1 MAYYFNGYLFEISNN
16 LVRFRGE
23 IIHIDK
29 FILNV
34 SVGRIWIQNNY
45 HSFGIINNELQ
56 IGPIINNYNNI
67 DLYQLPNNEN
77 PRINQELKILKTLQQ
92 PELKN
97 LAKDRQNVHDS
108 YVLNKFKEIVNKLN
122 KNTIIIKTIDQSIN
136 EINKYVDSK
145 FKSKYKSKYSIVN
158 FYYKAFSIDY
168 YKIKKIKESIQY
180 IKQNNGFITVYNMY
194 ELQVLQLVW
203 NTICNDVDLKD
214 MLLNAL
220 LDMHLSIG
228 GFYCLT
234 GRVTRMIDIFNGV
247 IDDFKF
253 EKHDVRQEM
262 MNKCAKIRNDLESK
276 DIEDKDDVYKIEIK
290 KQLRIDYVDS
300 NILTLEEFNAEI
312 NEWIDHI

>member
-1 MAYYFNGYLFEISNN
+1 MNAEIMLNENSKLKLGEFRINENKILIGANEETEYTFHIDVGTVNIYDILYNVRIESTNISIENIVHNMAYYFNGYLFEISNN

-145 FKSKYKSKYSIVN
+145 FKSKYSIVN

-168 YKIKKIKESIQY
+168 NKIHQ
-180 IKQNNGFITVYNMY
+180 
-194 ELQVLQLVW
+194 
-203 NTICNDVDLKD
+203 
-214 MLLNAL
+214 
-220 LDMHLSIG
+220 
-228 GFYCLT
+228 
-234 GRVTRMIDIFNGV
+234 
-247 IDDFKF
+247 
-253 EKHDVRQEM
+253 
-262 MNKCAKIRNDLESK
+262 
-276 DIEDKDDVYKIEIK
+276 
-290 KQLRIDYVDS
+290 
-300 NILTLEEFNAEI
+300 
-312 NEWIDHI
+312 